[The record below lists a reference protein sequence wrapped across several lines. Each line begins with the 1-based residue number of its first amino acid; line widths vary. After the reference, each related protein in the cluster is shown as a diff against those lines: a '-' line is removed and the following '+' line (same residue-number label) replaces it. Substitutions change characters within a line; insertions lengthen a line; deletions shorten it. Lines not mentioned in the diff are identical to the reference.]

1 VEKDTLVA
9 ADERLSNSKNDFERR
24 ASHPQSRVPGVP
36 SLLVLAACDAS
47 DRGILIISKQGKIS
61 YYNSTYACLRGIPPG
76 QLVGHLLE
84 ELDRR
89 GAVRA
94 LLRSDTLPR
103 DTSAAIERRKNRE
116 TFIPVS
122 EEGQLLGVVVV
133 VTPAAEMPKNAVAV
147 TGRRALGNAEGK
159 LIWPAQYTF
168 ADIVGNSRGLTQA
181 RELALKAA
189 LCGSSVLLVGE
200 SGTGKEM
207 FAHAIHAASP
217 RRAFPFIPVDCS
229 AIPRELLEAEFFGYA
244 AGAFTGAVKEG
255 KPGKLELAHGG
266 TVLLDEIG
274 EMPLELQAK
283 LLRVLQD
290 HRINR
295 VGGVTPISATFT
307 VVASTN
313 RDLES
318 LVEAGR
324 FRRDLL
330 YRLDVI
336 RIEIPPLRERPE
348 DISLLVEHY
357 WEQKKREV
365 GRVAIL
371 SREAMRA
378 LEGYAWPGNVREL
391 RNLLERLIV
400 TVAKP
405 LIDPQDL
412 PACIIQ
418 RQSGVPPSF
427 PSFHLQTIS
436 ADAERRTLERALR
449 QAKGNRSKAARLV
462 GLSRATLYRK
472 LKQYRLEHIN
482 RE

>member
-1 VEKDTLVA
+1 MLMA

-24 ASHPQSRVPGVP
+24 ASHPQSRMPGVP
-36 SLLVLAACDAS
+36 APLVLAACDAS
-47 DRGILIISKQGKIS
+47 DRGILIISNQGKIS
-61 YYNSTYACLRGIPPG
+61 YYNDAYACLRRIPPG
-76 QLVGHLLE
+76 QLIGHSLE

-89 GAVRA
+89 KGVSA
-94 LLRSDTLPR
+94 LLRSGTLPR
-103 DTSAAIERRKNRE
+103 ETSAAIECRKNRE
-116 TFIPVS
+116 TFIPIS

-133 VTPAAEMPKNAVAV
+133 VMPAAEVPKNAVAV
-147 TGRRALGNAEGK
+147 TGRRALGNNAEGK

-168 ADIVGNSRGLTQA
+168 ADIVGNSRCLTQA
-181 RELALKAA
+181 RELALRAA
-189 LCGSSVLLVGE
+189 LWGSSVLLVGE

-244 AGAFTGAVKEG
+244 AGAFTGAAKEG

-274 EMPLELQAK
+274 EMPVELQAK

-290 HRINR
+290 HQINR

-318 LVEAGR
+318 LVAVGG

-348 DISLLVEHY
+348 DIPLLVEHY
-357 WEQKKREV
+357 WERKKREV
-365 GRVAIL
+365 GRMAIL
-371 SREAMRA
+371 SREVLRA
-378 LEGYAWPGNVREL
+378 LESYTWPGNVREL
-391 RNLLERLIV
+391 LNVLERLIV

-405 LIDPQDL
+405 VIELQDL
-412 PACIIQ
+412 PPYIRQA
-418 RQSGVPPSF
+418 QSGVPPPF
-427 PSFHLQTIS
+427 PSFHLPTIS

-449 QAKGNRSKAARLV
+449 QAKGNRSKAAQLV

-472 LKQYRLEHIN
+472 LKQYRLGHIN

>member
-1 VEKDTLVA
+1 LTKSST
-9 ADERLSNSKNDFERR
+9 SKNDFEPK
-24 ASHPQSRVPGVP
+24 ASHPQSRVKGVHAP
-36 SLLVLAACDAS
+36 LVLATCDDS
-47 DRGILIISKQGKIS
+47 DLGILIISKQGKIS
-61 YYNSTYACLRGIPPG
+61 YYNDAYARLRRIPPG
-76 QLVGHLLE
+76 QLIGHSLDE
-84 ELDRR
+84 IDRR
-89 GAVRA
+89 KGVRV
-94 LLRSDTLPR
+94 LLRSGTLPR
-103 DTSAAIERRKNRE
+103 ITPVDIECRKNRE
-116 TFIPVS
+116 TIIPIN
-122 EEGQLLGVVVV
+122 EEWQPMGAVVVV
-133 VTPAAEMPKNAVAV
+133 MPPAEMSKNAVAV

-159 LIWPAQYTF
+159 LIIWPAQYTF

-189 LCGSSVLLVGE
+189 LWGSSVLLVGE

-244 AGAFTGAVKEG
+244 AGAFTGAAKEG
-255 KPGKLELAHGG
+255 KLGKLELAHGG

-274 EMPLELQAK
+274 EMPIELQAK

-295 VGGVTPISATFT
+295 VGGVSPISATFT

-318 LVEAGR
+318 LVAAGR

-348 DISLLVEHY
+348 DIPLLVEHY

-378 LEGYAWPGNVREL
+378 LEEYAWPGNVREL
-391 RNLLERLIV
+391 LNVLERLIV
-400 TVAKP
+400 SVAKP
-405 LIDPQDL
+405 VIEPQDL
-412 PACIIQ
+412 PACITQ
-418 RQSGVPPSF
+418 RHSGLPPLF
-427 PSFHLQTIS
+427 PLFHLQTIS

-449 QAKGNRSKAARLV
+449 QAKGNRSKAARLL

-472 LKQYRLEHIN
+472 LKQYRLTHIN